1 MKSYQM
7 PKTRTFIAV
16 PAEGEVQG
24 AALNAIDQLRSVVDG
39 VKWVEPENLHWTLQ
53 FLGDIDDVEMA
64 QACRRVVKVV
74 AQHEPFVLHGK
85 GISAFPSPDRPK
97 TLYLASDVGSKK
109 FCALQADIEES
120 LDDMG
125 FRGERRQFVPHL
137 TLGRINRGGRGG
149 DALSEQLVAMKDLE
163 AGAMAVDEVL
173 VFASRL
179 HRQGPGYQVL
189 ATAALGN

>member
-1 MKSYQM
+1 MKSFQT

-24 AALNAIDQLRSVVDG
+24 AALNAIDQLQSVADG
-39 VKWVEPENLHWTLQ
+39 IKWVEPENLHWTLQ

-74 AQHEPFVLHGK
+74 AQHKPFVLYGK
-85 GISAFPSPDRPK
+85 GVSAFPSPDRPK
-97 TLYLASDVGSKK
+97 TLYLAADSGSDA
-109 FCALQADIEES
+109 FCSLQADIEKS
-120 LDDMG
+120 LSDMG

-137 TLGRINRGGRGG
+137 TLGRINRGGKGRE
-149 DALSEQLVAMKDLE
+149 ALAAQLAALKNLE
-163 AGAMAVDEVL
+163 AGGMAVDEVL

-189 ATAALGN
+189 ATAALG